1 MEKKLL
7 ILFILTFNAFYGQSD
22 CDNANS
28 DLIYAYSHVKSA
40 YESNNK
46 DHLKHYSNRS
56 KETFERAKKNL
67 KKCGCET
74 AYNMAYDA
82 VELLS
87 KVEPTETFEDGRFYV
102 KQVRDIAQK
111 SITKLDKCTVG
122 SNDVASNT
130 NDALTELEMEQKRL
144 QEQQEALKRKSEEL
158 KAKMAEQNE
167 MALKLRKEELA
178 NSYRS
183 VIASNIE
190 TYNNSLKT
198 CNCNHEPLKVTES
211 EPDIYTI
218 SMEAIKSFYM
228 ERIKKL
234 TSNYLSQLNACD

>member
-7 ILFILTFNAFYGQSD
+7 ILFTLTFNVFYGQSD

-46 DHLKHYSNRS
+46 DHLKYYSNRS
-56 KETFERAKKNL
+56 KETFERAKENL
-67 KKCGCET
+67 KKCGCDT

-82 VELLS
+82 VELLG

-111 SITKLDKCTVG
+111 SITELDKCTVG
-122 SNDVASNT
+122 SNNDVASNT

-158 KAKMAEQNE
+158 KAKMA
-167 MALKLRKEELA
+167 
-178 NSYRS
+178 
-183 VIASNIE
+183 
-190 TYNNSLKT
+190 
-198 CNCNHEPLKVTES
+198 
-211 EPDIYTI
+211 
-218 SMEAIKSFYM
+218 
-228 ERIKKL
+228 
-234 TSNYLSQLNACD
+234 